1 LASHIDLVLV
11 IMVAV
16 LRVPVSIVLEVVVVT
31 VPARLVA
38 AYVAM
43 KVGMQAGVLRVL
55 RLPASALPLRL
66 LCHGCSC

>member
-55 RLPASALPLRL
+55 RLSASALPLRL
-66 LCHGCSC
+66 CHGCSC